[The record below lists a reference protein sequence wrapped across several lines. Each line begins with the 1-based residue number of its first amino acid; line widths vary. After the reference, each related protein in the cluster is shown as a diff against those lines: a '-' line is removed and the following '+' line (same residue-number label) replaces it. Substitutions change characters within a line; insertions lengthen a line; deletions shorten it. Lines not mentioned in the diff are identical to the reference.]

1 MNESFST
8 GVDPELVRRIVAEV
22 VRRIGRL
29 PQAPGSAAA
38 STAAGVPAAATA
50 SVRPTML
57 TGRVISLAMLE
68 RLPAGTGQ
76 VAVESGAILTPSAR
90 DHARER
96 GLEIVRPAGPPAV
109 GPATGPF
116 LVAHAE
122 CEADAVS
129 RAAAIVRAVPGSSHL
144 PASGLADV
152 VAAVAIQASRAA
164 ARGML
169 LTGRPAAAAV
179 LANRS
184 ASLRA
189 VTARDPA
196 ALAAAAAECNANL
209 LVIDPRMFPAAA
221 AVRLARE
228 LASRP
233 AGETPA
239 LLTARLSGCGCK
251 GHPS

>member
-1 MNESFST
+1 MTESFSS
-8 GVDPELVRRIVAEV
+8 GVDPEVVRSIVSEV

-29 PQAPGSAAA
+29 PQAPDPAV
-38 STAAGVPAAATA
+38 STAAAAPAAVTA
-50 SVRPTML
+50 SVRPTMVA
-57 TGRVISLAMLE
+57 GRVISLAMLE

-76 VAVESGAILTPSAR
+76 VAVEPGAVLTPSAR

-96 GLEIVRPAGPPAV
+96 GLEIVRPAGQPAV

-116 LVAHAE
+116 LVAHAA

-129 RAAAIVRAVPGSSHL
+129 RAAAIVRAVPGSFQL
-144 PASGLADV
+144 PASGLEDV
-152 VAAVAIQASRAA
+152 VAAVAVQASRDA

-169 LTGRPAAAAV
+169 LTGRPAVAAV

-209 LVIDPRMFPAAA
+209 LVIDPRVFPAAA

-239 LLTARLSGCGCK
+239 PLTARPPGCGCK
-251 GHPS
+251 GHTA